1 MGHVFGVKTLAINP
15 AGCPD
20 KDQKKDQN
28 SADLGNSQITANEQK
43 EGEKKCLKVHLVPEE
58 PCLTLSGV

>member
-1 MGHVFGVKTLAINP
+1 MGHVFDVKTLAINP

-43 EGEKKCLKVHLVPEE
+43 EGEKKNASKSI
-58 PCLTLSGV
+58 LSLRSPA

>member
-1 MGHVFGVKTLAINP
+1 MGHVFDVKTLAINP

-43 EGEKKCLKVHLVPEE
+43 EGEKKMPQSPSCP
-58 PCLTLSGV
+58 